1 MDGNANSTVEIEAL
15 LVDPLPESLSGGSTV
30 LVATT
35 GDPSQHAVCLR
46 ILCAQGTEEDTAFVV
61 TTRES
66 ANRTIAVYNCLGGET
81 GQPSISI
88 VDTVSEQQSIS
99 ALYGETHVVF
109 TPSPG
114 DLERLVMALSDL
126 SDSSVPSN
134 RAHHLLIRSLT
145 PVLKAT
151 SATHVGTVLERITG
165 LRSESGLCLLGIDYT
180 AHDEE
185 TMAAIAPLVDGV
197 LWVTQPSP
205 DRLAFD
211 YQPTRGRHSRSVLDD
226 GTDD

>member
-1 MDGNANSTVEIEAL
+1 MDGNSDSTVEIEAL
-15 LVDPLPESLSGGSTV
+15 QVDPLPDSLSGGPTV

-35 GDPSQHAVCLR
+35 GDPSQYAVCLR
-46 ILCAQGTEEDTAFVV
+46 ILCAQGTGEDTAVVV
-61 TTRES
+61 TTTES
-66 ANRTIAVYNCLGGET
+66 ADRTIAVYDRLGGEN
-81 GQPSISI
+81 GRPSIGI
-88 VDTVSEQQSIS
+88 VDTVSEQQSVS
-99 ALYGETHVVF
+99 ALYGETHVIF

-126 SDSSVPSN
+126 SDSSVPNSGI
-134 RAHHLLIRSLT
+134 RHLVIRSLT
-145 PVLKAT
+145 PILKAS
-151 SATHVGTVLERITG
+151 SATRVRTVLERITG

-185 TMAAIAPLVDGV
+185 TMTAIATLVDGV

-211 YQPTRGRHSRSVLDD
+211 YQPTRGRHSRSVLD
-226 GTDD
+226 GSTDD